1 MEVTFTV
8 ESTNGKVWK
17 AVCSDPALEVEGP
30 DIISVSK
37 NMAGMIED
45 WFAKTFDTSKRVI
58 VEVPAIKAKVKA
70 TITVRSEKPLT
81 EYGETEVIPQ
91 SPPEPVVDGPCMYLS
106 DGKGV
111 LAVGMCEA
119 ASDDPAD
126 TPGIQID
133 NEGACKGN
141 YKLCAFYKP
150 LRGMQKL
157 IPEPTPWD
165 GIDNE
170 EEDDGYQ

>member
-1 MEVTFTV
+1 MQVDFTV

-45 WFAKTFDTSKRVI
+45 WFAKTFDTSKQVI

-133 NEGACKGN
+133 NEGACKGK
-141 YKLCAFYKP
+141 YELCAFYKP
-150 LRGMQKL
+150 LRGMQKAL
-157 IPEPTPWD
+157 PEPM
-165 GIDNE
+165 E
-170 EEDDGYQ
+170 EDEYEDDGYE

>member
-17 AVCSDPALEVEGP
+17 AMCSDPALEVEGP

-45 WFAKTFDTSKRVI
+45 WFAKTFDTSRRVI

-91 SPPEPVVDGPCMYLS
+91 SPPEPKVCGPCMYLS

-111 LAVGMCEA
+111 LAVGQCEA

-126 TPGIQID
+126 TPGIQVD
-133 NEGACKGN
+133 ADGTCKGK
-141 YKLCAFYKP
+141 YELCAFYKP
-150 LRGMQKL
+150 MGGLQKAL
-157 IPEPTPWD
+157 PEPV
-165 GIDNE
+165 
-170 EEDDGYQ
+170 EEDDDEEDMSEWEE

>member
-1 MEVTFTV
+1 MQVDFTV

-81 EYGETEVIPQ
+81 DYGETEVISQ

-133 NEGACKGN
+133 NDGACKGK
-141 YKLCAFYKP
+141 YELCAFYKP
-150 LRGMQKL
+150 LRGMQKAL
-157 IPEPTPWD
+157 PEPM
-165 GIDNE
+165 E
-170 EEDDGYQ
+170 EDEYEDDGYE

>member
-37 NMAGMIED
+37 NMARMIED
-45 WFAKTFDTSKRVI
+45 WFAKTFDTSRRVI

-111 LAVGMCEA
+111 LAVGQCEA

-141 YKLCAFYKP
+141 YELCAFYKSMGR
-150 LRGMQKL
+150 LQKAL
-157 IPEPTPWD
+157 PEPM
-165 GIDNE
+165 E
-170 EEDDGYQ
+170 EDEYEDDGYE

>member
-1 MEVTFTV
+1 MRVDFMV

-17 AVCSDPALEVEGP
+17 ATCSDPALEVEGP

-37 NMAGMIED
+37 NMAGMIET

-133 NEGACKGN
+133 NEGTCKGK
-141 YKLCAFYKP
+141 YELCAFYKP

-165 GIDNE
+165 GVDNE
-170 EEDDGYQ
+170 EEDDGYE

>member
-1 MEVTFTV
+1 MEVTFTI
-8 ESTNGKVWK
+8 EAMNGKVWK

-45 WFAKTFDTSKRVI
+45 WFAKTFDTSRRVI

-91 SPPEPVVDGPCMYLS
+91 SPPEPKVCGPCMYLS

-126 TPGIQID
+126 TPGIQVD
-133 NEGACKGN
+133 ADGTCKGN
-141 YKLCAFYKP
+141 YELCAFYKP
-150 LRGMQKL
+150 LRGMQKAL
-157 IPEPTPWD
+157 PEPMED
-165 GIDNE
+165 DD
-170 EEDDGYQ
+170 EEDVTEWEE

>member
-81 EYGETEVIPQ
+81 DYGETEVTPQ

-133 NEGACKGN
+133 NEGACKGK
-141 YKLCAFYKP
+141 YELCAFYKP
-150 LRGMQKL
+150 LRGMQKAL
-157 IPEPTPWD
+157 PEPMEED
-165 GIDNE
+165 E

>member
-1 MEVTFTV
+1 MQVDFTV

-37 NMAGMIED
+37 NMAGMIEA
-45 WFAKTFDTSKRVI
+45 WFAKTFDTSKQVI

-81 EYGETEVIPQ
+81 EYGEIEATPQ

-133 NEGACKGN
+133 NEGACKGK
-141 YKLCAFYKP
+141 YELCAFYKP
-150 LRGMQKL
+150 LRGMQKAL
-157 IPEPTPWD
+157 PEPM
-165 GIDNE
+165 
-170 EEDDGYQ
+170 EEDEYENGGYE

>member
-1 MEVTFTV
+1 MDITFTV

-45 WFAKTFDTSKRVI
+45 WFAKTFDTSRRVI

-81 EYGETEVIPQ
+81 EYGETEAIPQ
-91 SPPEPVVDGPCMYLS
+91 SPPEPKVCGPCMYLS

-111 LAVGMCEA
+111 LAVGQCEA

-141 YKLCAFYKP
+141 YELCAFYKSMGR
-150 LRGMQKL
+150 LQKAL
-157 IPEPTPWD
+157 PEPM
-165 GIDNE
+165 E
-170 EEDDGYQ
+170 EDEYEDDGYWV

>member
-1 MEVTFTV
+1 MQVDFTV

-106 DGKGV
+106 DGKV
-111 LAVGMCEA
+111 SL
-119 ASDDPAD
+119 
-126 TPGIQID
+126 
-133 NEGACKGN
+133 
-141 YKLCAFYKP
+141 L
-150 LRGMQKL
+150 
-157 IPEPTPWD
+157 
-165 GIDNE
+165 
-170 EEDDGYQ
+170 

>member
-1 MEVTFTV
+1 MQVDFTV

-81 EYGETEVIPQ
+81 DYGEAEVISQ

-133 NEGACKGN
+133 NEGACKGK
-141 YKLCAFYKP
+141 YELCAFYKP
-150 LRGMQKL
+150 LRGMQKAL
-157 IPEPTPWD
+157 PEPM
-165 GIDNE
+165 E
-170 EEDDGYQ
+170 EDEYEDDGYE

>member
-45 WFAKTFDTSKRVI
+45 WFVKTFDTTRRVI

-133 NEGACKGN
+133 NEGTCKGK
-141 YKLCAFYKP
+141 YELCAFYKP
-150 LRGMQKL
+150 LRGIQKAL
-157 IPEPTPWD
+157 PEPMEED
-165 GIDNE
+165 E

>member
-1 MEVTFTV
+1 MEVTFTI

-17 AVCSDPALEVEGP
+17 AVCSDPALEIEGP

-45 WFAKTFDTSKRVI
+45 WFAKTFDTSRRVI

-81 EYGETEVIPQ
+81 EYGETEATPQ
-91 SPPEPVVDGPCMYLS
+91 SPPEPKVCGPCMYLS

-111 LAVGMCEA
+111 LAVGQCEA

-126 TPGIQID
+126 TPGIQVD
-133 NEGACKGN
+133 ADGTCKGK
-141 YKLCAFYKP
+141 YELCAFYKP
-150 LRGMQKL
+150 MGGLQKAL
-157 IPEPTPWD
+157 PEPV
-165 GIDNE
+165 
-170 EEDDGYQ
+170 EEDDDEEDMSEWEE

>member
-81 EYGETEVIPQ
+81 EYGETEVTLQ

-133 NEGACKGN
+133 NEGACKGK
-141 YKLCAFYKP
+141 YELCAFYKP
-150 LRGMQKL
+150 LRGMQKAL
-157 IPEPTPWD
+157 PEPM
-165 GIDNE
+165 E
-170 EEDDGYQ
+170 EDEYEDDGYE

>member
-45 WFAKTFDTSKRVI
+45 WFAKTFDTSRRVI

-126 TPGIQID
+126 TPGIQVD
-133 NEGACKGN
+133 NEGACKGK
-141 YKLCAFYKP
+141 YELCAFYKP
-150 LRGMQKL
+150 MGGLQKAL
-157 IPEPTPWD
+157 PEPV
-165 GIDNE
+165 
-170 EEDDGYQ
+170 EEDDDEEDMSEWEE

>member
-1 MEVTFTV
+1 MQVDFTV

-133 NEGACKGN
+133 NEGACKGK
-141 YKLCAFYKP
+141 YELCAFYKP
-150 LRGMQKL
+150 LRGMQKAL
-157 IPEPTPWD
+157 PEPM
-165 GIDNE
+165 E
-170 EEDDGYQ
+170 EDEYEDDGYE

>member
-81 EYGETEVIPQ
+81 DYGETEVIPQ